1 MSRSSRALVV
11 TGVVVLVVCASSLA
25 VAAVPFGLDSP
36 SEVDVSDQVIQIG
49 YEHYSFDGIARVER
63 GEDLAIQ
70 GTAPASASY
79 WVDLY
84 DSDRRPVA
92 FSDRSLQGNDS
103 TSFDTDYLTPGSYI
117 AVLVHEDEIRAVLPV
132 VVEGYAVSVEDVPD
146 TAEAGAELTVTAT
159 LSKDPKSPEKTAVE
173 LAVLDSE
180 SDRIVTRRA
189 MTGDGDTYSGTVRLD
204 RPGEYE
210 VYVNVRGEKD
220 VRGHAVLLGFSD
232 PRSLSVTGTPPS
244 TETAG
249 DDGTAEPTATDTA
262 PPATAEPTPT
272 GAPDGVI
279 TRNATL
285 GTSSPSDRRPVG
297 PLSLVFALFL
307 IVGLVY
313 WFRR

>member
-11 TGVVVLVVCASSLA
+11 AGVVVLVVCASSLA

-36 SEVDVSDQVIQIG
+36 SEVDVSDQVIRIG

-63 GEDLAIQ
+63 GEQLDIRT
-70 GTAPASASY
+70 TAPASASY

-92 FSDRSLQGNDS
+92 FSDRSLRGNDS
-103 TSFDTDYLTPGSYI
+103 TSFETGYLTPGSYI

-132 VVEGYAVSVEDVPD
+132 VVEGYAVSVQGVPE
-146 TAEAGAELTVTAT
+146 TVEAGSELTVTAT
-159 LSKDPKSPEKTAVE
+159 LSKDSKSPEKTTVE

-180 SDRIVTRRA
+180 TDGIVTRRA

-232 PRSLSVTGTPPS
+232 PQSFSVTGTPS
-244 TETAG
+244 FEGTSDG
-249 DDGTAEPTATDTA
+249 GTAEPTATDTA

-279 TRNATL
+279 TRNATP
-285 GTSSPSDRRPVG
+285 GTSSPSDRPPVG

-307 IVGLVY
+307 VVGLVY

>member
-36 SEVDVSDQVIQIG
+36 SEVGVSDQVIQIG

-63 GEDLAIQ
+63 GEELDIRT
-70 GTAPASASY
+70 TAPASASY

-92 FSDRSLQGNDS
+92 FSDGSLQGNDS
-103 TSFDTDYLTPGSYI
+103 TSFATDYLTPGSYI

-132 VVEGYAVSVEDVPD
+132 VVEGYAVSVEDVPG
-146 TAEAGAELTVTAT
+146 TVEAGSELTVTAT

-189 MTGDGDTYSGTVRLD
+189 MTGIEARTYS
-204 RPGEYE
+204 
-210 VYVNVRGEKD
+210 
-220 VRGHAVLLGFSD
+220 
-232 PRSLSVTGTPPS
+232 
-244 TETAG
+244 
-249 DDGTAEPTATDTA
+249 
-262 PPATAEPTPT
+262 
-272 GAPDGVI
+272 
-279 TRNATL
+279 
-285 GTSSPSDRRPVG
+285 
-297 PLSLVFALFL
+297 
-307 IVGLVY
+307 IVGRCERTGEVGAAVASAVPAVSAICLYMRSGVGAFSSC
-313 WFRR
+313 WRIPMRAIRWCTRRVSW